1 MSCRTMA
8 TAGALHGMYVRTRRA
23 IHGCDHDGK
32 TCKSG
37 KNHGCMVNVTVGP
50 FVLQREYAL

>member
-1 MSCRTMA
+1 MA

-32 TCKSG
+32 PCKSG